1 MSPFP
6 SPFLRGLVAAAAL
19 TALLPAASAAVLSF
33 DDIGAD
39 GTVPLNYGGLDWS
52 SAGWTVFSTP
62 AEPYTAHSGDAR
74 VATGFMAEDASSL
87 IRFNQASSFQGAWF
101 AGLGGAVLSFELYL
115 GDQLV
120 HSSDTLDPSA
130 TPSFLSSGYAGLVDS
145 VVIKSLNHGEFVM
158 DDFSFTTAVPEPES
172 YALMLAGLAGI
183 GFVARRRQQA
193 QQPQQAA

>member
-6 SPFLRGLVAAAAL
+6 SPFLRGLIAAAAF

-62 AEPYTAHSGDAR
+62 AEPYTAHSGDGR

-120 HSSDTLDPSA
+120 HSSATLDPSA
-130 TPSFLSSGYAGLVDS
+130 APSFLSSGYAGLVDS

-158 DDFSFTTAVPEPES
+158 DDFTFTTAVPEPES

-193 QQPQQAA
+193 QQQQQAA